1 MNHLLGGTSLA
12 RYYLKYKLVDHGLV
26 NDFAVLS
33 SPYISSIFET
43 DSSHGPLTSFVV
55 SGIEPALSLY
65 TVGGKQHFQHFG
77 KLASYVRDKVHS
89 AITKTVGSA
98 LVSFFGSN
106 GNGNDQIEEGEDYTP
121 ISSILDFNESDKR
134 RILRLSLSPGFSSP
148 HPSLPPPLLLSSST
162 AGGKLIA
169 AADSLGRVLLFD
181 SRLATTAVRIWK
193 GVREARFAWTEDRQH
208 FPQFS
213 DSDSVSATG
222 SRSSSGIRSKRVLSL
237 AIYAPQTG
245 LLSLWALRHGPC
257 LRSIPV
263 GQQCHIFTVY
273 DYVPHEKE
281 M

>member
-12 RYYLKYKLVDHGLV
+12 RYYLKYKLVDHGMV

-33 SPYISSIFET
+33 SPYLSSIFDT
-43 DSSHGPLTSFVV
+43 DSSSGPLTSFVV
-55 SGIEPALSLY
+55 SGIEPSLSLY

-77 KLASYVRDKVHS
+77 KLASYVREKVHS
-89 AITKTVGSA
+89 AISKTVGSA

-106 GNGNDQIEEGEDYTP
+106 ATNDTVEEGEDYTP
-121 ISSILDFNESDKR
+121 ISSLLDFNESEKR
-134 RILRLSLSPGFSSP
+134 RILRLSLSP
-148 HPSLPPPLLLSSST
+148 
-162 AGGKLIA
+162 GGKLIA

-181 SRLATTAVRIWK
+181 SRLATTVVRIWK
-193 GVREARFAWTEDRQH
+193 GVREARFAWTEDRQY
-208 FPQFS
+208 S
-213 DSDSVSATG
+213 NGT
-222 SRSSSGIRSKRVLSL
+222 RLKRILSL

-263 GQQCHIFTVY
+263 GQQCHIFSVF
-273 DYVPHEKE
+273 DYVSNEKE